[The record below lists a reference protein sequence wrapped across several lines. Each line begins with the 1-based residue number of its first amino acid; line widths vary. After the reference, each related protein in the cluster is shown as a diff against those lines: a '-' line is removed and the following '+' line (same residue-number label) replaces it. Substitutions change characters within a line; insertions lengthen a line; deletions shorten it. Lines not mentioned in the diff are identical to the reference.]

1 MTANLLSNRQS
12 IQIIDTN
19 NQHLHTSIKILTIQ
33 VIWNQDRMEEGSEF
47 LTQIQTS
54 ETTHKTLITD

>member
-12 IQIIDTN
+12 IQTLDNN
-19 NQHLHTSIKILTIQ
+19 NQHLHTLIKILTIQ
-33 VIWNQDRMEEGSEF
+33 VTWKQGQTAEGSEF

>member
-1 MTANLLSNRQS
+1 MTANLLSNLQS
-12 IQIIDTN
+12 IQTLDTN
-19 NQHLHTSIKILTIQ
+19 NLHLHTSIKILTIQ
-33 VIWNQDRMEEGSEF
+33 VTWNQDQTEEGSEF